1 MCGRFTLKTPA
12 ATIRRQ
18 MNLFAMRAED
28 SILSR
33 LVPRYNIAPT
43 DTIVVLRTTVPKDG
57 PLNTRQTV
65 APKLHEMQWGVL
77 AKSNNLIINTR
88 LETITEK
95 KSLPTDGLSCRC
107 VVLADGYYEWKQ
119 KGNDKIPYYF
129 YHRDQRVFGMAGL
142 WRIAL
147 DRAKKDAIECCT
159 IITMPANESVGKIH
173 ERMPALLDTESA
185 LRWLDPDLKIDSLG
199 QLLMSVPTQWLHRH
213 TVHSRINRVGIDHP
227 QCIAPVSYDRQTP
240 LF

>member
-12 ATIRRQ
+12 ATLRRQ
-18 MNLFAMRAED
+18 MNLFSMRAED

-33 LVPRYNIAPT
+33 LAPRYNIAPT
-43 DTIVVLRTTVPKDG
+43 NTIVVLRTAVQKDG
-57 PLNTRQTV
+57 PANTRRPVVT
-65 APKLHEMQWGVL
+65 KLHEMQWGVL

-88 LETITEK
+88 LETITK
-95 KSLPTDGLSCRC
+95 KSISTDGLSGRC

-142 WRIAL
+142 WRIVD
-147 DRAKKDAIECCT
+147 DRVKKNATESCT
-159 IITMPANESVGKIH
+159 IITMPANELVEQIH

-185 LRWLDPDLKIDSLG
+185 LRWLDPDLKIDSIG
-199 QLLMSVPTQWLHRH
+199 QLLMSAPTQWLHRH
-213 TVHSRINRVGIDHP
+213 TVHSRVNRVGVDHP
-227 QCIAPVSYDRQTP
+227 QCIDPVSYDRQTP